1 MLHGEK
7 SMGLKDIEVE
17 LVQSDNSSVKD
28 VGVDSIET
36 SSISD

>member
-7 SMGLKDIEVE
+7 NMGLKDIEVE